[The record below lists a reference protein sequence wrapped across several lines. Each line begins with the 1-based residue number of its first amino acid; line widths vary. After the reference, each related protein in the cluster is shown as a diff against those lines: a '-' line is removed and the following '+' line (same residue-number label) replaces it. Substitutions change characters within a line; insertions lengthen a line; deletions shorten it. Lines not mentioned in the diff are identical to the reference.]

1 MTVTLTLRHKNDFN
15 IEKNFQKNMLIY
27 VNELFE
33 TASLKTCVRLSNEYV
48 LNTNTIVYGLM
59 VEYALHKI

>member
-1 MTVTLTLRHKNDFN
+1 
-15 IEKNFQKNMLIY
+15 
-27 VNELFE
+27 
-33 TASLKTCVRLSNEYV
+33 VRLSNEYV